1 MKTITIYHS
10 PDADDAFMFY
20 GLQSGAINIPGYEF
34 NHELKD
40 IESLNHMAMR
50 GELEVTAVSV
60 HAYAYLADKYSI
72 LSCGASMGG
81 ENYGPRLVV
90 RSDGERDLRKL
101 KSIAIP
107 GEKTSATLALKL
119 FLEEKGLKV
128 ELVNTFFDHIQ
139 KRVID
144 REVDAGLLIHEGQI
158 TSHKDGLVTIGDL
171 GECWFKKT
179 KLPLPLGVNIV
190 RKDLGIA
197 GMSACYQAL
206 KASIHHSLDN
216 RSEALKYAL
225 SYGRGLSTAEADEFV
240 GMYVNEKTLD
250 LGDDGRESIQLF
262 LDLAAKSM
270 FIPASVQAEFI
281 SK

>member
-20 GLQSGAINIPGYEF
+20 GLQSGAVNIPGYDF
-34 NHELKD
+34 KHELKD
-40 IESLNHMAMR
+40 IESLNHMAMK

-60 HAYAYLADKYSI
+60 HAYAYIADKYSI

-144 REVDAGLLIHEGQI
+144 KEVDAGLLIHEGQI

-171 GECWFKKT
+171 GEWWFKKT
-179 KLPLPLGVNIV
+179 KLPLPLGVNVV
-190 RKDLGIA
+190 RKDLGTE
-197 GMSACYQAL
+197 GMSASYQAL
-206 KASIHHSLDN
+206 NKSIRHSLDN

-225 SYGRGLSTAEADEFV
+225 TYGRGLSTAEADEFV

-262 LDLAAKSM
+262 LDMAAKSK
-270 FIPASVQAEFI
+270 FIPELVKAEFI